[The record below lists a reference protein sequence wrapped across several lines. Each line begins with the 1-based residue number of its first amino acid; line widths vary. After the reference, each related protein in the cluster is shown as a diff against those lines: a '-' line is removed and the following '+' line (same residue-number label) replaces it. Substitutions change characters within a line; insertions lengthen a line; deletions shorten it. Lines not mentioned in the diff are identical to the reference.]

1 MAGLRARANLIREMR
16 DELEIRLF
24 TEDDISAGMR
34 LSKLAGW
41 NQTESD
47 WRRLLKHD
55 PEGGFVACLNN
66 RVVGTTTSTTYG
78 TDLAWIGMVL
88 VDPACRRRG
97 IATQVVQETVRSLRS
112 RGVKTIKLDA
122 TPAGGPVYAPLRF
135 VEETHIERWIGT
147 ARPVGKMDCQ
157 IWSESLR
164 AEMMA
169 LDHLAFGAE
178 RSALLGSLIA
188 DSSVPPLTISA
199 SDSELR
205 GYALARRGAVAC
217 YVGPIVATDQA
228 VATSLLDGILDQ
240 LDGREVLI
248 DINAGFEGGA
258 RIVAGRGFVKQRDFT
273 RMRFGLESNA
283 GTSSLVFAIAG
294 PEVG

>member
-1 MAGLRARANLIREMR
+1 MAGLRARDDLIRAMQ
-16 DELEIRLF
+16 DELEIRLLS
-24 TEDDISAGMR
+24 ENHISGGLR

-66 RVVGTTTSTTYG
+66 HVLGTTTSTAYG

-88 VDPACRRRG
+88 VDPECRRRG
-97 IATQVVQETVRSLRS
+97 IATQLVQETLRRLCS

-122 TPAGGPVYAPLRF
+122 TPAGQPVYAPLRF
-135 VEETHIERWIGT
+135 VEETRIERWMGR

-157 IWSESLR
+157 IWSGSLR
-164 AEMMA
+164 AEMTA
-169 LDHLAFGAE
+169 LDRLAFEAE
-178 RSALLGSLIA
+178 RSALLGSLMA

-199 SDSELR
+199 SDGELR
-205 GYALARRGAVAC
+205 GFALSRPGAVAS
-217 YVGPIVATDQA
+217 YVGPIVATDQNA
-228 VATSLLDGILDQ
+228 ATSLLDGMLDQ

-258 RIVAGRGFVKQRDFT
+258 QIVAARGFVKQRDFT

-283 GTSSLVFAIAG
+283 GTSSLIFAIAG

>member
-1 MAGLRARANLIREMR
+1 MAGLRARADLIRAMQ
-16 DELEIRLF
+16 DELEIRLL
-24 TEDDISAGMR
+24 TENHISAGLR

-55 PEGGFVACLNN
+55 PQGGFIACLNN
-66 RVVGTTTSTTYG
+66 RVVGTTTSTAYG

-88 VDPACRRRG
+88 VDPDCRRRG
-97 IATQVVQETVRSLRS
+97 IATQLVQETLRSLRS

-122 TPAGGPVYAPLRF
+122 TPAGQQVYSALSF
-135 VEETHIERWIGT
+135 VEETCIERWMGRAHAI
-147 ARPVGKMDCQ
+147 GKMDCQ
-157 IWSESLR
+157 IRSGPLR

-169 LDHLAFGAE
+169 LDRLAFGAE

-199 SDSELR
+199 PDGQLR
-205 GYALARRGAVAC
+205 GFALARPGAVAC
-217 YVGPIVATDQA
+217 YVGPIVTTDQNA
-228 VATSLLDGILDQ
+228 ATTLLDAMLDQ
-240 LDGREVLI
+240 LDGRDVFI
-248 DINAGFEGGA
+248 DINPRFDVGA
-258 RIVAGRGFVKQRDFT
+258 RMVAARGFVKQRDFI
-273 RMRFGLESNA
+273 RMRFGLESSA
-283 GTSSLVFAIAG
+283 GTSSLIFAIAG

>member
-1 MAGLRARANLIREMR
+1 MAGLRARDDLICAMQ
-16 DELEIRLF
+16 DELEIRLLS
-24 TEDDISAGMR
+24 EDHISAGLR

-66 RVVGTTTSTTYG
+66 HVLGTTTSTAYG

-88 VDPACRRRG
+88 VDPECRRRG
-97 IATQVVQETVRSLRS
+97 IATQLVQETLRSLCS

-122 TPAGGPVYAPLRF
+122 TPAGEPVYAPLRF
-135 VEETHIERWIGT
+135 VEETRIERWRGR

-157 IWSESLR
+157 IWSGSLR

-169 LDHLAFGAE
+169 LDRLAFEAE
-178 RSALLGSLIA
+178 RSALLSSLIA

-199 SDSELR
+199 SGELR
-205 GYALARRGAVAC
+205 GFALARPGAVAN
-217 YVGPIVATDQA
+217 YIGPIVATDQNA
-228 VATSLLDGILDQ
+228 ATSLLDGMLDQ
-240 LDGREVLI
+240 LDVREVLI

-258 RIVAGRGFVKQRDFT
+258 QIVAARGFVKQRDFT
-273 RMRFGLESNA
+273 RMRFGLKSNA
-283 GTSSLVFAIAG
+283 GTSSLIFAIAG

>member
-1 MAGLRARANLIREMR
+1 MAGSRARADLIREMQ
-16 DELEIRLF
+16 DELEIRLL
-24 TEDDISAGMR
+24 TENDISAGVR

-55 PEGGFVACLNN
+55 PRGGFIACLNN
-66 RVVGTTTSTTYG
+66 RVVGTTTSTAYG

-88 VDPACRRRG
+88 VDPDCRRRG
-97 IATQVVQETVRSLRS
+97 IATQLLQATLRSLRS

-122 TPAGGPVYAPLRF
+122 TPAGRPVYAALRF
-135 VEETHIERWIGT
+135 VEETRIERWMGR

-157 IWSESLR
+157 IWGGSLR
-164 AEMMA
+164 AKAMS
-169 LDHLAFGAE
+169 LDRLAFGAE
-178 RSALLGSLIA
+178 RSALLGSLVA
-188 DSSVPPLTISA
+188 DSSVPPLTICA
-199 SDSELR
+199 SDGDVR

-217 YVGPIVATDQA
+217 YVGPIVATDQNA
-228 VATSLLDGILDQ
+228 AASLLDGMLDQ
-240 LDGREVLI
+240 LDGRDVFI
-248 DINAGFEGGA
+248 DINTGFEVSA
-258 RIVAGRGFVKQRDFT
+258 RIVAERGFVKQRDFI
-273 RMRFGLESNA
+273 RMRLGLESNA